1 MALDKLWCWISRKNR
16 PIPIPSNQVTM
27 CHFMVYTFHDE
38 LYNIK
43 ICYSMLTLH
52 FPGSRKMS
60 RWSAIKMVFRTCTR
74 NWTHAWCWLH
84 YNIDILLPKI
94 NWKYAAGR
102 GLSQWKME
110 LTNKSQDFII
120 TCWMYII
127 IEDIMSEYFKGI
139 YSKDNNLRVHLGNI
153 NVCRLLIN
161 AKYPKFIIVFIF
173 HGEIYLHKCVLRNT
187 DIFI

>member
-1 MALDKLWCWISRKNR
+1 MMN
-16 PIPIPSNQVTM
+16 
-27 CHFMVYTFHDE
+27 Y
-38 LYNIK
+38 LYHIK
-43 ICYSMLTLH
+43 IFYSMLTLH
-52 FPGSRKMS
+52 FPGNRKMS

-139 YSKDNNLRVHLGNI
+139 YSKDMSTFDKCKIPQNYHSLYIPWWNI
-153 NVCRLLIN
+153 
-161 AKYPKFIIVFIF
+161 F
-173 HGEIYLHKCVLRNT
+173 T
-187 DIFI
+187 

>member
-1 MALDKLWCWISRKNR
+1 MNYLLWY
-16 PIPIPSNQVTM
+16 
-27 CHFMVYTFHDE
+27 H
-38 LYNIK
+38 IK
-43 ICYSMLTLH
+43 IFYSMLTLH
-52 FPGSRKMS
+52 FPGNRKMS

-84 YNIDILLPKI
+84 YNIDILLPKS

-102 GLSQWKME
+102 ELSQWKMK

-139 YSKDNNLRVHLGNI
+139 
-153 NVCRLLIN
+153 CRLLIN
-161 AKYPKFIIVFIF
+161 AKYPKSIIVFIF
-173 HGEIYLHKCVLRNT
+173 HGEIYLHKCVLRHT